1 MPVLKVSLGKV
12 EEHKVK
18 LENPSDKPVK
28 VIGKVTNATNFD
40 FYPDEIIIQ
49 PYDY

>member
-18 LENPSDKPVK
+18 LENPSDKVVK
-28 VIGKVTNATNFD
+28 VSGKVMNPTNFD
-40 FYPDEIIIQ
+40 FYPDEIVI
-49 PYDY
+49 